1 MHFIMYVI
9 VNETENKGQVELNNK
24 RVELNNKRVEL
35 NNKLPFRTTVH
46 NNTELARQTLKD

>member
-9 VNETENKGQVELNNK
+9 VNETENKGQ
-24 RVELNNKRVEL
+24 VELNNKRVEL